1 MLRRSFVSVLLASAA
16 LVAAPKKTV
25 LEEYV
30 AKPDPAY
37 TWKLAH
43 KVESKNSTGFI
54 LDMTSQTWGEDKKV
68 DRTKWEHTVTIVR
81 PKEVKSPIGLLFI
94 TGGGNGGRP
103 RTTVEP
109 TMAAIAEATGSVV
122 TELRMVPNQPLTFL
136 DDPQPGRKR
145 SEDAIIAYTWRKYM
159 ETGDVTWPLRMP
171 MTKAAV
177 RAMDTVTAF
186 MKSEAGGGKTVDKF
200 MVAGGSKRGWTTWT
214 TAIAD
219 NRVVAISPIVIDLL
233 NIIPS
238 FVHHYRAYG
247 FWAPSVGDYYA
258 EGVMDEQSNPKYKQL
273 MKLVEPYEHR
283 DRLLMPKFI
292 MNSAGDQF
300 FLPDSWKFY
309 FKKLKGENHLRYVPN
324 SDHSLRD
331 TDAYESLIAFYDSV
345 LQGKPRPVY
354 SWDVKK
360 DGTIVVKTKD
370 TPSAVKLWQATN
382 PDGRDFRLEQIGP
395 QYKSSDLKPAKPGE
409 YVAKVDKPAKG
420 YTAYFVEMTFPS
432 GGKYPYKFTTGVVV
446 NPDTYPF
453 PAPVKGQT
461 KIGPK
466 PARR

>member
-1 MLRRSFVSVLLASAA
+1 M
-16 LVAAPKKTV
+16 
-25 LEEYV
+25 
-30 AKPDPAY
+30 
-37 TWKLAH
+37 
-43 KVESKNSTGFI
+43 
-54 LDMTSQTWGEDKKV
+54 
-68 DRTKWEHTVTIVR
+68 
-81 PKEVKSPIGLLFI
+81 I
-94 TGGGNGGRP
+94 TGGANDGRP
-103 RTTVEP
+103 RNSIDAMMT
-109 TMAAIAEATGSVV
+109 AIAQYTGAVV
-122 TELRMVPNQPLTFL
+122 AELRMVPNQPLIFN
-136 DDPQPGRKR
+136 DDPAKR
-145 SEDAIIAYTWRKYM
+145 PRTEDSFIAYTWNNYLK
-159 ETGDVTWPLRMP
+159 TGDETWPARMP

-186 MKSEAGGGKTVDKF
+186 LKEQNTPIDKF
-200 MVAGGSKRGWTTWT
+200 VVAGASKRGWTTWT
-214 TAIAD
+214 TAAVD
-219 NRVVAISPIVIDLL
+219 QRVVAFMPLVIDLL
-233 NIIPS
+233 NIIPN

-258 EGVMDEQSNPKYKQL
+258 EGVMDEQANPRYKEL

-324 SDHSLRD
+324 SDHSLRN

-345 LQGKPRPVY
+345 LQGKPRPTY

-395 QYKSSDLKPAKPGE
+395 QYKSSDLQPVKPGQ
-409 YVAKVDKPAKG
+409 YVAKVEKPAKG

-453 PAPVKGQT
+453 AAPVKGQT